1 MLLFHLPS
9 LMNGEEKNI
18 KRMQNTG
25 KKHGLHI
32 YKQGQEKQ
40 GSERFIKGSQ
50 QWSDRAW
57 VPQ

>member
-1 MLLFHLPS
+1 MLLFHLLS

-25 KKHGLHI
+25 KNMDSII

-40 GSERFIKGSQ
+40 YSERFIKGSQ

-57 VPQ
+57 VP